1 MTCSQFHE
9 NAPARVVVVG
19 LASCFGCQLQI
30 TNDEAHLLDVLG
42 QIDLRYWQL
51 ASSAPEPEG
60 DVDVV
65 VIEGAVTTEESRRC
79 VERWRERARTVI
91 AIGACAVTG
100 GIPGMASKGL
110 HERLVDVYGETLP
123 DACGETL
130 APRSVSSVVEVDF
143 EVRSCPIDTADFI
156 AVLERALYGSNVLPY
171 ADTMCGSC
179 KRNESGCF
187 WKMGKQCL
195 GLVTLAGCGAKCV
208 HLGRECNG
216 CRGLS
221 PFANLDSARAMVAS
235 KGMSVEDFNA
245 SLELFNQTDPM
256 LEKGE

>member
-42 QIDLRYWQL
+42 QIDLQYWQL

-79 VERWRERARTVI
+79 VERWRERARTI
-91 AIGACAVTG
+91 ITIGACAVTG

-179 KRNESGCF
+179 KRNESCDACGVRREMRQPRPRMQRLPRAVSVRQSRFRPRHGCF
-187 WKMGKQCL
+187 EG
-195 GLVTLAGCGAKCV
+195 
-208 HLGRECNG
+208 HER
-216 CRGLS
+216 RGFQR
-221 PFANLDSARAMVAS
+221 FA
-235 KGMSVEDFNA
+235 
-245 SLELFNQTDPM
+245 
-256 LEKGE
+256 